1 VTIDGIDTTGAVRPL
16 PAAARWPYPL
26 MSVAS
31 PSGLTQASADCLLGL
46 GVELRLYADGASALV
61 NVMEEDPAAFLVPT
75 DMEGVDLLR
84 FVRAIVGK
92 SDAPIIVGLGVDSE
106 SHKLAYQALDAGAR
120 TLIAAPFTPDL
131 LVSTIQQLDM
141 RYRSSA
147 AVARGPVTVDRNRR
161 TVFVAGTPR
170 HCSPREFL
178 LLEHLLKVAPRV
190 VSVDE
195 IAMIIGQ
202 QQKRAVTAAQ
212 IRRCVQRL
220 RRTLDAGRPGQP
232 SLIENIHGSGYR
244 LSMAAMEK
252 AG

>member
-1 VTIDGIDTTGAVRPL
+1 
-16 PAAARWPYPL
+16 

-31 PSGLTQASADCLLGL
+31 PSGLTQASADCLLSL
-46 GVELRLYADGASALV
+46 GVELRVYADGASALV
-61 NVMEEDPAAFLVPT
+61 SVTEEDPAAILVPT
-75 DMEGVDLLR
+75 DMEGVDFLR
-84 FVRAIVGK
+84 FVQVVVAK
-92 SDAPIIVGLGVDSE
+92 SDAPIIVGSGVDLE
-106 SHKLAYQALDAGAR
+106 SHNLAYQALDAGAR
-120 TLIAAPFTPDL
+120 TLIAAPFSPDQL
-131 LVSTIQQLDM
+131 ALTIQQVDV

-147 AVARGPVTVDRNRR
+147 ALAHGPVTVDRDRH

-170 HCSPREFL
+170 YCSQREFL

-202 QQKRAVTAAQ
+202 QQKHAVSAAQ
-212 IRRCVQRL
+212 VRRCVQRL
-220 RRTLDAGRPGQP
+220 RRTLDAGRIGQP

-244 LSMAAMEK
+244 LSIAAIEK